1 MFELAVEEE
10 LIAVINI
17 TALKR
22 KERRTTRSEER
33 RKTHKMTGRLASAS

>member
-22 KERRTTRSEER
+22 KERMTTRSEER
-33 RKTHKMTGRLASAS
+33 RKTHKMTGSLASAS

>member
-10 LIAVINI
+10 LIAIINI

-22 KERRTTRSEER
+22 KERRTTWLEER